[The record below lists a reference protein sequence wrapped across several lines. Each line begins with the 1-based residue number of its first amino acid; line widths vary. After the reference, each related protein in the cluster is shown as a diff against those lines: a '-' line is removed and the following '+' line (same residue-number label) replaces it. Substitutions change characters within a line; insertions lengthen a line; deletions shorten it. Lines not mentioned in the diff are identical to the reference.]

1 MCDFRLKPV
10 LITMFCCLMMALL
23 INSEPAIAAK
33 KSTKAAITPS
43 ELQSQ
48 VMSFADRF
56 IARVNGATIDYVY
69 IKGYARKSKDRF
81 AVNSR
86 RLYACTAAV
95 SIASGA
101 NPEVALLDMVSMVTL
116 LRLTTQDLWVKKNLV
131 PRSQIFLKA
140 YIELEKDLWTI
151 ANSVLSKEQSRELRT
166 MINEWHIKNIDT
178 TIAVTS
184 IRFGD
189 FAKNRRQ
196 STLIKDGKASG
207 FLKTVKETN
216 IEIEQARVLA
226 ERTVFMAERQP
237 TLIRWQIEQ
246 IFFDLA
252 MEPEFR
258 EMLNSSSDIGQ
269 AAQRLSMIAE
279 KMPKLIMKER
289 KEAIVQA
296 MSEISR
302 EREAFLNQLSG
313 IITKERKEAI
323 IQAMSEV
330 SKERQ
335 AFIGQAISE
344 VSKER
349 ETLIKQLGEM
359 ITKERK
365 ETIVQ
370 AMSGVSKERN
380 ALINQTSENI
390 IGKGFYLG
398 AALILML
405 LLGAILAR
413 LIYRYLEMKIFEK
426 QRTPRVQKAKKL
438 IE

>member
-10 LITMFCCLMMALL
+10 LFTMFCCLMMALL

-86 RLYACTAAV
+86 RLHACTAAV

-131 PRSQIFLKA
+131 PRSQIFLNA
-140 YIELEKDLWTI
+140 YIELEKDIWTI

-166 MINEWHIKNIDT
+166 MVNEWHIKNIDT

-207 FLKTVKETN
+207 FLKTVKQTN
-216 IEIEQARVLA
+216 KEIEQARVLA

-258 EMLNSSSDIGQ
+258 KMVNSSSDIGQ
-269 AAQRLSMIAE
+269 AAQRLSKFVE
-279 KMPKLIMKER
+279 RMP
-289 KEAIVQA
+289 Q
-296 MSEISR
+296 
-302 EREAFLNQLSG
+302 
-313 IITKERKEAI
+313 IITKERNETI
-323 IQAMSEV
+323 VQAMSEV

-335 AFIGQAISE
+335 ALIKQAMSEVSRERQALITQAISE

-349 ETLIKQLGEM
+349 KALIKQAISE
-359 ITKERK
+359 ISKERK
-365 ETIVQ
+365 ALIKQ
-370 AMSGVSKERN
+370 AISEISKERQ

-390 IGKGFYLG
+390 IEKAFYLG

-413 LIYRYLEMKIFEK
+413 LIYRYLEIKLFE
-426 QRTPRVQKAKKL
+426 R
-438 IE
+438 